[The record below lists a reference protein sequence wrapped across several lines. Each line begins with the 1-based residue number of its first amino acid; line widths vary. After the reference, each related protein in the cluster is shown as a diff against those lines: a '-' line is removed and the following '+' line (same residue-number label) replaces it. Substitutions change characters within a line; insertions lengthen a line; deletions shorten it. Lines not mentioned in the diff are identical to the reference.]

1 MGLKLYKEHIEV
13 LRALALILDLD
24 GHVKLCH
31 SLRVAVIAHALAEN
45 LSPNS
50 AQSLFVAG
58 LIHDIGVFDVS
69 NEELHEVIDFSK
81 TSNQSV
87 RIHPQKG
94 AAIISVMPGFIS
106 IARMVM
112 DHHEWVDGSGYPRG
126 LNGFDISLDAQILRI
141 ADSASFYVDAGQLD
155 REYVL
160 KAMEA
165 RIGVEFSQELYDSLS
180 AVLSDEL
187 WHDISYEPSLYK
199 RLDKFLDDI
208 PLAGQGI
215 NDQRYHCLE
224 MFGRVLDA
232 KHSYSEGHSRR
243 VAYFSELL
251 AVACGLEDSE
261 VARVRDAAYLHDI
274 GKVAIPLSILDSP
287 RKLTNE
293 EFEVIKR
300 HAQLSQEIVLSVSL
314 FEDLAEIVG
323 ADQEHWDGSGY
334 PLALKEHEIP
344 LGSRIIFVA
353 DAFDAMTSTRSY
365 RKAMPVTKAIEELRR
380 SSGTDFD
387 PEIVEQAA
395 KLFAGFEHSVFTSES
410 ATDFLQN
417 IA

>member
-31 SLRVAVIAHALAEN
+31 SLRVATIANVLASKLCPE
-45 LSPNS
+45 SS
-50 AQSLFVAG
+50 QAVFVAG
-58 LIHDIGVFDVS
+58 LIHDIGVFDLS
-69 NEELHEVIDFSK
+69 LEELHDVVDFSN
-81 TSNQSV
+81 TANQSV

-94 AAIISVMPGFIS
+94 AAIVSVLPGFIS
-106 IARMVM
+106 VARMVM
-112 DHHEWVDGSGYPRG
+112 DHHEWIDGSGYPRG
-126 LNGFDISLDAQILRI
+126 LQNDEISLESQILRI
-141 ADSASFYVDAGQLD
+141 SDGLSFFIDAGQSD
-155 REYVL
+155 KDYVL
-160 KAMEA
+160 KSMEE
-165 RIGVEFSQELYDSLS
+165 RIAVEFSQTLFDELCN
-180 AVLSDEL
+180 VLTDEL
-187 WHDISYEPSLYK
+187 WKDLSYEPSLYK
-199 RLDKFLDDI
+199 KLEGFLDSI
-208 PLAGQGI
+208 PVAGQGAKE
-215 NDQRYHCLE
+215 QRYHCLE

-251 AVACGLEDSE
+251 AVACGLDDDQ
-261 VARVRDAAYLHDI
+261 VAQVRDAAYLHDI

-287 RKLTNE
+287 RKLSKD

-314 FEDLAEIVG
+314 FDDLADIVG

-334 PLALKEHEIP
+334 PSELKAHEIP
-344 LGSRIIFVA
+344 LGSRIIFIA

-365 RKAMPVTKAIEELRR
+365 RKAMPVSAAIEELRR
-380 SSGTDFD
+380 SSGSDFD
-387 PEIVEQAA
+387 PEIVEEAA

-417 IA
+417 IN